1 MTSSSQL
8 SVARDPALALV
19 VRIFVG
25 AVTERWEVPEPVR
38 DDLRLAAS
46 ELFAGAVESAATG
59 EDVAFTL
66 THDPGAMTLRAS
78 GVDAPAGDATDE
90 GAWGGRLQLVRALFP
105 ATEVDGVVRID
116 VPLDAS

>member
-1 MTSSSQL
+1 
-8 SVARDPALALV
+8 
-19 VRIFVG
+19 VG

-46 ELFAGAVESAATG
+46 ELFSGAVESTTAG

-66 THDPGAMTLRAS
+66 THDPGTVTLRAS
-78 GVDAPAGDATDE
+78 GVDAPGDDAADE

-105 ATEVDGVVRID
+105 ATEVDDVIRID
-116 VPLDAS
+116 VPLDAP

>member
-1 MTSSSQL
+1 VTASSQL
-8 SVARDPALALV
+8 RVARDPALALV

-46 ELFAGAVESAATG
+46 ELFSGAVETG
-59 EDVAFTL
+59 GGQDVAFTL
-66 THDPGAMTLRAS
+66 THEPGALTLRAS
-78 GVDAPAGDATDE
+78 GVDAPGGDADE

-105 ATEVDGVVRID
+105 ATELDDIVRID
-116 VPLDAS
+116 VPLGV